1 MTHKTIVALYD
12 DLAGAQRVLSDLD
25 GAGLRHHFSVM
36 GGAHAR
42 STLGASAWTAGTS
55 SDTLGDDY
63 DSPANRTGTL
73 TRMGVPHDDAQVYCE
88 GVRRGG
94 VLLVGR
100 VDDDRCDEA
109 LAIIERHNPVDIDDR
124 HSRYRTSGW
133 TGYDATSD
141 DYDAT
146 LVDEER
152 ERDRSM
158 GTGTGTGMGLGAAA
172 SAMRDANIASQSQTG
187 YGHTRA
193 SHAEGAAG
201 DLGDDLGADREERIP
216 VVEEAVDIGKR
227 AVEGGHVRV
236 RSYVVEQPVNE
247 QVNLRDERVTVERRA
262 VDYPAGEVPP
272 DAFRERTIDVSERRE
287 EAVVNKE
294 ARVREEVVI
303 RKDVEERAQN
313 VSDTVRRTEVEIDDN
328 RTDRPASDRPA
339 DDRPITDRPITDR
352 DV

>member
-12 DLAGAQRVLSDLD
+12 DATAAQRVLSDLD
-25 GAGLRHHFSVM
+25 TAGLRHDFTVM

-42 STLGASAWTAGTS
+42 TTAGWSDTTTSTTSTS
-55 SDTLGDDY
+55 SYAGSLGSDLGTDY
-63 DSPANRTGTL
+63 DSPSNRIGTL

-100 VDDDRCDEA
+100 VDDGRCDEA
-109 LAIIERHNPVDIDDR
+109 LDIIERHNPVDPDER
-124 HSRYRTSGW
+124 LSHYRTSGW
-133 TGYDATSD
+133 TGYDATAT

-146 LVDEER
+146 QVDEER
-152 ERDRSM
+152 TRY
-158 GTGTGTGMGLGAAA
+158 GTGTGMGTGMGLGAAA
-172 SAMRDANIASQSQTG
+172 SAMRDANTTQTQRQSTD
-187 YGHTRA
+187 TR
-193 SHAEGAAG
+193 SSG
-201 DLGDDLGADREERIP
+201 LGSDHEERIP
-216 VVEEAVDIGKR
+216 VVEEAVNVGKR
-227 AVEGGHVRV
+227 AIEGGHIRV

-247 QVNLRDERVTVERRA
+247 TVNLRDERVSIERRA

-272 DAFRERTIDVSERRE
+272 DAFKERTIDVTERRE

-303 RKDVEERAQN
+303 RKEVEERAQN

-328 RTDRPASDRPA
+328 RTDRPDSDRPIT
-339 DDRPITDRPITDR
+339 DRPITDRPITDR